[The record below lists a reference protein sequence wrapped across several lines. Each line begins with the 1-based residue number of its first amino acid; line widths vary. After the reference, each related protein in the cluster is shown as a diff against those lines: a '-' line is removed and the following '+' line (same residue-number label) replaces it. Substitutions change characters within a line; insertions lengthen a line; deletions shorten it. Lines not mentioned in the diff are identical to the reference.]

1 MAVLSFLRE
10 AGLAMPRTHDEGES
24 FITLVRETADGLGRL
39 VAEHIRLAKVE
50 VAADAK
56 DYGRRVG
63 LLAGAGAIVVVGY
76 LFAWLAIG
84 LALGR
89 LIGAPLAFLAVS
101 LVHVAA
107 GLIALSAVSRKLKGP
122 RVMDQTV
129 SEVGR
134 TVTALR
140 DKMNGPE
147 ADHAS
152 SH

>member
-1 MAVLSFLRE
+1 
-10 AGLAMPRTHDEGES
+10 
-24 FITLVRETADGLGRL
+24 
-39 VAEHIRLAKVE
+39 
-50 VAADAK
+50 
-56 DYGRRVG
+56 VG
-63 LLAGAGAIVVVGY
+63 LLAGAGAIVAVGY
-76 LFAWLAIG
+76 LFAWIAIG

-89 LIGAPLAFLAVS
+89 LIGAPLAFLAVGG
-101 LVHVAA
+101 LHVAG
-107 GLIALSAVSRKLKGP
+107 GLLALSMVTRRLKGP

-140 DKMNGPE
+140 DKMTGPE